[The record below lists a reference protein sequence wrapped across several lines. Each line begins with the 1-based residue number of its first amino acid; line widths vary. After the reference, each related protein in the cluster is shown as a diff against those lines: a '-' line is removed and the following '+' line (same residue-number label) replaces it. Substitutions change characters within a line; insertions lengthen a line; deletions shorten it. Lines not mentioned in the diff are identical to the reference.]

1 MTYTSQKESSGFF
14 CESEDLNKKLRK
26 TIAAQTTQD
35 KGEYRVKETAIKENH
50 LYLKAFRQGGRF
62 VGRTVAVYVLKD
74 YAAKRLMLAHPE
86 KKYVNRLGLSVT
98 KKVGGAVQ
106 RNRAKRIIRAAYREL
121 VKKKPL
127 RTGYLIVISAKP
139 EIAGKS
145 SRDVYADLSRA
156 LHKLDMY
163 PKETK

>member
-1 MTYTSQKESSGFF
+1 M
-14 CESEDLNKKLRK
+14 
-26 TIAAQTTQD
+26 
-35 KGEYRVKETAIKENH
+35 KETAIKENH

-121 VKKKPL
+121 VKKQPL
-127 RTGYLIVISAKP
+127 KTGYLIVISPREGILQAKSTDV
-139 EIAGKS
+139 ERELRRGFSKMEML
-145 SRDVYADLSRA
+145 RD
-156 LHKLDMY
+156 
-163 PKETK
+163 PQEP

>member
-1 MTYTSQKESSGFF
+1 M
-14 CESEDLNKKLRK
+14 
-26 TIAAQTTQD
+26 
-35 KGEYRVKETAIKENH
+35 KETAIKENH

-156 LHKLDMY
+156 MHKLDMY
-163 PKETK
+163 PRETK

>member
-1 MTYTSQKESSGFF
+1 M
-14 CESEDLNKKLRK
+14 
-26 TIAAQTTQD
+26 
-35 KGEYRVKETAIKENH
+35 KETAIKENH

-62 VGRTVAVYVLKD
+62 VGKTVAVYVLKD

-106 RNRAKRIIRAAYREL
+106 RNRAKRIIRAAYREM
-121 VKKKPL
+121 VKRKPL
-127 RTGYLIVISAKP
+127 KTGYLIVISAKP

-156 LHKLDMY
+156 MQKLDMY
-163 PKETK
+163 TKENTP

>member
-1 MTYTSQKESSGFF
+1 M
-14 CESEDLNKKLRK
+14 
-26 TIAAQTTQD
+26 
-35 KGEYRVKETAIKENH
+35 KETAIKENH

-62 VGRTVAVYVLKD
+62 VGKTVAVYVLKD

-106 RNRAKRIIRAAYREL
+106 RNRAKRIIRAAYREM
-121 VKKKPL
+121 VKRRPL
-127 RTGYLIVISAKP
+127 KTGYLIVISAKP

-145 SRDVYADLSRA
+145 SRDVYTDLFRA
-156 LHKLDMY
+156 MQKLDMY
-163 PKETK
+163 VKENTP